1 MLNLMRKHAGSW
13 MIKFIL
19 GAVILAFIPFGYGI
33 YQDRRDAE
41 VAKVNGE
48 PIRFEAFNRQYNN
61 MLDQVRNNFGG
72 SVNQETI
79 QGLRLKEQALNQL
92 IDQKLMTS
100 EAKKLNFSVSNAELA
115 EAIGQIEAFQTA
127 GVFDPKRY
135 EYVLSRVRLTQETFE
150 EEQKAAMLVDK
161 LRKFVMANVKV
172 SEAEVMQWYQWN
184 NAEVDVRFVKFSP
197 NDYQGISPTEEEIQ
211 TFFENN
217 KDNYKTEVELKT
229 RYLRITPE
237 SFNNQVQINED
248 DVQTYYDSNP
258 NEFQKPKTV
267 EARHILIKVD
277 PEADDETVQ
286 NTLQKTE
293 KILKQARD
301 GKDFA
306 ELAKQYS
313 EGPSAQNGGSL
324 GAFKRDAMV
333 KPFAEQAFSM
343 QSGDISEPVR
353 TRFGWHIIKVEKV
366 NEASTVALEAARD
379 GIVEKLTNERAETL
393 AYDKAELI
401 YDNTFEGED
410 LVRNANENNL
420 TVHETDFFTKKG
432 PEKGIIDRVKFA
444 TAAFNLAVGDISNIQ
459 DLSDGYIILQVTEK
473 KDAQYP
479 AIGDVKAK
487 VRADLIKEKQFEKA
501 REEAEMFLSSSKSLQ
516 SMAEEAKK
524 QGYKVESTGYFK
536 RNAPLPN
543 IGYEQNL
550 MNAAFKLSEQNRWP
564 DEVFE
569 VSGNAY
575 VIEFGGRKEPP
586 ESEFER
592 EKDNIK
598 QQLLQQKQFRVIGD
612 WLADVRKSSEITID
626 NSYLN

>member
-79 QGLRLKEQALNQL
+79 KGLRLKEQALNQL
-92 IDQKLMTS
+92 IDQKLMIS
-100 EAKKLNFSVSNAELA
+100 EAEKLNFSVSNAELA

-127 GVFDPKRY
+127 GVFDSKRY
-135 EYVLSRVRLTQETFE
+135 EYVLSRIRLTQETFE

-197 NDYQGISPTEEEIQ
+197 NNYQGISPTEEEIQ

-217 KDNYKTEVELKT
+217 KDNYKTEVQLKT
-229 RYLRITPE
+229 RYLQITPE
-237 SFNNQVQINED
+237 SFNSQVEINED
-248 DVQTYYDSNP
+248 DVQIYYDSNP
-258 NEFQKPKTV
+258 DEFQKPKTV

-277 PEADDETVQ
+277 PEADEQTVQ
-286 NTLQKTE
+286 NALQKAE

-313 EGPSAQNGGSL
+313 EGPSAQNGGDL

-333 KPFAEQAFSM
+333 KPFADQAFSM
-343 QSGDISEPVR
+343 QAGDISEPVR

-366 NEASTVALEAARD
+366 NEASTVTLDAARD
-379 GIVEKLTNERAETL
+379 EIVGKLTKEQAENL

-410 LVRNANENNL
+410 LVRNAKENNL

-432 PEKGIIDRVKFA
+432 PDKGIIDRVKFA
-444 TAAFNLAVGDISNIQ
+444 TEAFNLAVGDISNIQ

-487 VRADLIKEKQFEKA
+487 VRADFVKEKQLEKA
-501 REEAEMFLSSSKSLQ
+501 REEAEIFLSAARGTQ

-524 QGYKVESTGYFK
+524 QGYKVETTGYFK

-550 MNAAFKLSEQNRWP
+550 MNAAFKLSKQNRWP

-569 VSGNAY
+569 ISGNAY
-575 VIEFGGRKEPP
+575 VIEFGGRREPP
-586 ESEFER
+586 EIEFEK

-598 QQLLQQKQFRVIGD
+598 QRLLQQKQFRVIGD